1 MTIANMKMD
10 EKKSKIAIL
19 LIWTSHFN
27 NFIKNN
33 HFIGLHKLRAWLQL
47 FTYHACKQCY
57 VYMKIC
63 AKHWFLCVKLIGI
76 CQWVH
81 VVPPLI
87 HCVVMLAPSLHCT
100 DVFCLFLSQFCSPA
114 IKQIFSQ
121 CKDWF
126 PFILLCRQEK
136 YRWTG
141 PLGLHINY
149 TDMNWEQFMYSL
161 KNYLNVINIS

>member
-1 MTIANMKMD
+1 MVTTVYISCMQTVLRVHENLCKA
-10 EKKSKIAIL
+10 
-19 LIWTSHFN
+19 LIPLCKTNWNLPMSSCFSLPCT
-27 NFIKNN
+27 
-33 HFIGLHKLRAWLQL
+33 WLP
-47 FTYHACKQCY
+47 
-57 VYMKIC
+57 
-63 AKHWFLCVKLIGI
+63 
-76 CQWVH
+76 
-81 VVPPLI
+81 PPLI

-114 IKQIFSQ
+114 IKQTFSQ